1 MSRFTVLDLID
12 VDYKDQ
18 NSLNLNCFGGRKG
31 LVREIKTPDI
41 NRPGLALSGFFDSF
55 AYERVQI
62 FGQGETAYLKKLDEA
77 NETDTLIK
85 MFEYPMPCCIFTHK
99 LFPEKTFMEI
109 AEKAQCPVLQ
119 TDLSTSEFC
128 TRINRVFSGVFAPR
142 MNLHGV
148 LVEVY
153 GLGILLLGDSGVGK
167 SETALELIMRG
178 HRLVADDVVSIHR
191 MNGNILMGTG
201 ANAIIA
207 HHMEIRGMGIINVT
221 HLFGV
226 RAIRDR
232 KDVQLVVV
240 LAEWDSKKNY
250 DRIGIEEQ
258 YSEFLGVNIPRLEIP
273 VKSGRNIPI
282 IIETAAMNERLK
294 TMGYNAAKE
303 FNQNILKWLESDTA
317 RTVYFGSEDI
327 IYND

>member
-1 MSRFTVLDLID
+1 
-12 VDYKDQ
+12 
-18 NSLNLNCFGGRKG
+18 
-31 LVREIKTPDI
+31 
-41 NRPGLALSGFFDSF
+41 
-55 AYERVQI
+55 
-62 FGQGETAYLKKLDEA
+62 
-77 NETDTLIK
+77 
-85 MFEYPMPCCIFTHK
+85 
-99 LFPEKTFMEI
+99 MEI